1 MFHIVEEAP
10 PLMFLQEI
18 LKPNVMMS
26 LIDLEILKLEQKLK
40 E

>member
-10 PLMFLQEI
+10 PPMFLQEI

-26 LIDLEILKLEQKLK
+26 LIDLEILKLEKKLK